1 MEFRR
6 FAHRKHSQ
14 SDAGMNLAFFKFD
27 GSIGWIIFIANTI
40 ENKKRPVLRNWQK
53 KNKKKTPS
61 YASFR
66 LCCKMKS
73 GPVLQELQKNNCV
86 HANLCFQPD
95 CFAAQFWHGGLDR
108 GLGIP
113 WGTFMKRT
121 TITKERGE
129 ELHDATCKQDVWK
142 WSFYDNYLQT
152 GHEKLALTRHALANW
167 TSTLAY

>member
-14 SDAGMNLAFFKFD
+14 NDAGMNLAFFKFD
-27 GSIGWIIFIANTI
+27 RIIGWIIFIANTI

-53 KNKKKTPS
+53 KKQKKPHRMRVFVCVAKWKVAPF
-61 YASFR
+61 YKN
-66 LCCKMKS
+66 CK
-73 GPVLQELQKNNCV
+73 KNNCV

-129 ELHDATCKQDVWK
+129 ELHDGTCKQDVWK